1 MRFLFQRGWVVLL
14 IFAAIS
20 VRAGDTLVWK
30 TNRVSADIKSLALPK
45 LLRQIAHD
53 AEWQIYLE
61 PGATRN
67 VSARFKNLPP
77 GDALHLLLGELN
89 FALVPQT
96 NSRPTLYVFRT
107 GKENATQLIQPADL
121 LSAKK
126 GKAVPNELIVTLK
139 PGANIDD
146 IARLLGAKVT
156 GRLPEAN
163 AYRLQFDDQ
172 AAADAARAQL
182 ESNSNVTSV
191 DSNYFTNPPPMPNA
205 LASGAAPQI
214 QLNAKPA
221 NDGHVVIGL
230 VDTAVQPLGN
240 GLDAFLL
247 KQISEAGNAQPDPG
261 APTHGTAMAETILET
276 LQKINKGTT
285 GVEILPID
293 VYGNS
298 ATTTTF
304 DVAAGVAA
312 AYNNGAN
319 VINLSLGSS
328 GDSDLLHQIIQQVS
342 AKGIPIFAA
351 AGNDPTAVS
360 YPGAYPETISVTALG
375 QNGQIAPY
383 ANRDNYVDL
392 AAPGTIVVPFGSQA
406 FLVQGTS
413 VSTPVVATLAAGW
426 LDATHGSL
434 NQMQSFLKSTFPVP
448 ASSNLT
454 K

>member
-1 MRFLFQRGWVVLL
+1 
-14 IFAAIS
+14 
-20 VRAGDTLVWK
+20 
-30 TNRVSADIKSLALPK
+30 
-45 LLRQIAHD
+45 
-53 AEWQIYLE
+53 
-61 PGATRN
+61 
-67 VSARFKNLPP
+67 
-77 GDALHLLLGELN
+77 
-89 FALVPQT
+89 
-96 NSRPTLYVFRT
+96 
-107 GKENATQLIQPADL
+107 
-121 LSAKK
+121 
-126 GKAVPNELIVTLK
+126 
-139 PGANIDD
+139 
-146 IARLLGAKVT
+146 
-156 GRLPEAN
+156 
-163 AYRLQFDDQ
+163 
-172 AAADAARAQL
+172 
-182 ESNSNVTSV
+182 
-191 DSNYFTNPPPMPNA
+191 
-205 LASGAAPQI
+205 
-214 QLNAKPA
+214 
-221 NDGHVVIGL
+221 
-230 VDTAVQPLGN
+230 
-240 GLDAFLL
+240 
-247 KQISEAGNAQPDPG
+247 
-261 APTHGTAMAETILET
+261 MAETILET